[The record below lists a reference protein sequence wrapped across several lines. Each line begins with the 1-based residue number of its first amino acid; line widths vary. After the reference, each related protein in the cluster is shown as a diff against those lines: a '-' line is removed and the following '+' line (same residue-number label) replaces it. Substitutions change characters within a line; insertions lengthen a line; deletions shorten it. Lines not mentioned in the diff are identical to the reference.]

1 MESGGQSV
9 AHASRWDSRN
19 PIDYD
24 TTGMNRTL
32 EEEIPV
38 PVQLSGILTASEIKL
53 YRRPVAWRQV
63 VDFGLVWIQILL
75 GIAMFAW
82 SPGIPTYVLAAL
94 LIGGGQ
100 HGLGLVAHEFIH
112 YNVVPGNRRLNDFLG
127 TWLFAAPGG
136 IPFAIFR
143 YRHFLHHRYY
153 STDRDTKTI
162 YRMDIRGMKLL
173 PEILKRLFLIEY
185 FHHVLAVVRS
195 VRSDPKAHS
204 GGPPLIKSLPALL
217 VTHAI
222 IFAVLWTIHPFAYF
236 FLWLAPLLTLQ
247 MLFFN
252 FRAITEHQ
260 PLRSLTQSSDSPYF
274 LGTAGPFVRT
284 SGANLLERLFL
295 CKINFG
301 YHLEHHLWPQINYQF
316 LPVVHERM
324 IERKVFSDSR
334 FGLEK
339 SFTGSILKL
348 MRQGSDDDRTWYAR
362 PLSHGISKVNVPLC
376 PLCDSK
382 RKRHLYS
389 VQEHE
394 YDNTTDDDFDLVE
407 CLECAAWYLDPRPAD
422 SELGTIYPP
431 NYYSNVLEAGSAVDL
446 ESAKK
451 GFFHR
456 LSLWLFKRRIRPI
469 EKHLQFSPGTRW
481 LDIGCGFGMALE
493 SMYQVHGIRGVG
505 VDMSE
510 RAVSICR
517 QRGFEA
523 HVSRIEDFQADSG
536 TKFQFIHSS
545 HLIEHVA
552 SPLSYLKKVYDLLE
566 PGGITI
572 FITPNTNTWESR
584 LFKQHWGGLHVP
596 RHWVLFNSDC
606 AIRAARRIGFE
617 HVETTYSTNSQFW
630 IWSLHSLLGT
640 VLPRKVCDALFPSDH
655 RFVKSG
661 IWLVLRGGFFTAADM
676 LTLLFTGRSS
686 NMGVILRKPRT

>member
-1 MESGGQSV
+1 LFAPVQDSV
-9 AHASRWDSRN
+9 DA
-19 PIDYD
+19 IDYH
-24 TTGMNRTL
+24 TIGMNPTL

-38 PVQLSGILTASEIKL
+38 PVHLSDVLTTAEIRM

-75 GIAMFAW
+75 GIGVFAW
-82 SPGIPTYVLAAL
+82 SPGITTYILAAL

-112 YNVVPGNRRLNDFLG
+112 YNVVPGNRKLNDFLG

-136 IPFAIFR
+136 IPFSIFR

-162 YRMDIRGMKLL
+162 YRIDIRGMKLW
-173 PEILKRLFLIEY
+173 PEIFKRLFLIEY
-185 FHHVLAVVRS
+185 FNHVFAVVRS
-195 VRSDPKAHS
+195 VKSDSKS
-204 GGPPLIKSLPALL
+204 RTDGPPLIKALPALA

-222 IFAVLWTIHPFAYF
+222 IFVALWTIHPLAYF

-260 PLRSLTQSSDSPYF
+260 PLRREARSSDSPYF

-284 SGANLLERLFL
+284 AGANLIERLFL

-301 YHLEHHLWPQINYQF
+301 YHVEHHLWPQINYQF

-324 IERKVFSDSR
+324 IERNVFSDSR
-334 FGLEK
+334 FALEK
-339 SFTGSILKL
+339 SFTSSVLKL
-348 MRQGSDDDRTWYAR
+348 VRQDSTEDRSWYAR
-362 PLSHGISKVNVPLC
+362 PVSHGISKVDVPQC
-376 PLCDSK
+376 PLCDSS
-382 RKRHLYS
+382 RKRQRYT

-394 YDNTTDDDFDLVE
+394 YDNTTDDRFNMVE
-407 CLECAAWYLDPRPAD
+407 CLECGAWYLDPRPAD

-431 NYYSNVLEAGSAVDL
+431 NYYSNVLEAGSAADL

-456 LSLWLFKRRIRPI
+456 LSLGLFKRRIRPI
-469 EKHLQFSPGTRW
+469 EKHLQFTSETRW

-510 RAVSICR
+510 QAVSICR

-523 HVSRIEDFQADSG
+523 HVARIEDFMAHSE

-572 FITPNTNTWESR
+572 FITPNTNTWESG

-596 RHWVLFNSDC
+596 RHWVLFNADC
-606 AIRAARRIGFE
+606 AIRAATRIGFE
-617 HVETTYSTNSQFW
+617 HIETAYSTNSQFW
-630 IWSLHSLLGT
+630 IWSFHSLLGQF
-640 VLPRKVCDALFPSDH
+640 LPRKVCDVLFPSDH
-655 RFVKSG
+655 RFVKSS
-661 IWLVLRGGFFTAADM
+661 IWLVLRGGLFTAVDM
-676 LTLLFTGRSS
+676 LTVLCTGRSS
-686 NMGVILRKPRT
+686 NMGVILRKPRL